1 MEVVKLPNAR
11 GGRTAFLKVVGA
23 VGAALLLASCT
34 IGTNDEAQEQQQEV
48 EKQHPPVVSV
58 KDDAEDVSPI
68 KPVEVKSEGDGLEK
82 VTMTNEEGKK
92 VKGKMSGDDESW
104 STDEVLG
111 YGRTYTIEAKDKNGK
126 TTKSSFTTIA
136 PAYTAYGALS
146 PIEGSE
152 VGVGQTIA
160 VRFPYAIEDR
170 KAAQDAVTVSAEPA
184 VEGAWY
190 WLSPYEMR
198 WRPENYWEPGTKVKV
213 DAKLYGKNLGGG
225 VYGEA
230 DNSTEFTIGNR
241 VEAVAD
247 DNTKTMNVYN
257 NGELVK
263 SIPISMG
270 SDQWPT
276 PNGVYIIG
284 DKNPTMI
291 MDSETYGLAHSNG
304 GYRLTVNYATQMSY
318 SGIYVHAAPWSV
330 WAQGSQNTSHGCI
343 NVTTE
348 YAKWFQDYV
357 KRGDIVTVKNTI
369 GGVLNGA
376 DGLGDWNIDWGTWK
390 KGNADQG

>member
-1 MEVVKLPNAR
+1 M
-11 GGRTAFLKVVGA
+11 
-23 VGAALLLASCT
+23 LLASCT
-34 IGTNDEAQEQQQEV
+34 IGGGGSSDGQEQQAE
-48 EKQHPPVVSV
+48 EKNPPAVNV
-58 KDDAEDVSPI
+58 KDDADSVSPI
-68 KPVEVKSEGDGLEK
+68 KPVEVESKGDGLDE
-82 VTMTNEEGKK
+82 VTMTNEEGNE
-92 VKGKMSGDDESW
+92 VDGKMADDGKSW
-104 STDEVLG
+104 TNDEVLG
-111 YGRTYTIEAKDKNGK
+111 YGRTYTIVAKDKNGE
-126 TTKSSFTTIA
+126 TTKSSFTTLA
-136 PAYTAYGALS
+136 PDYTAYGALS
-146 PIEGSE
+146 PAENAE

-170 KAAQDAVTVSAEPA
+170 KAAQDAVKVKTEPA

-213 DAKLYGKNLGGG
+213 NADLYGKDLGGG

-230 DNSTEFTIGNR
+230 DNSTEFTIGDR

-247 DNTKTMNVYN
+247 DNTKTMTVYN
-257 NGELVK
+257 NGEVVK
-263 SIPISMG
+263 SMPISMG
-270 SDQWPT
+270 SNQWPT

-284 DKNPTMI
+284 DKNPSMI
-291 MDSETYGLAHSNG
+291 MDSETYGLSHENG

-369 GGVLNGA
+369 GGVLDGA
-376 DGLGDWNIDWGTWK
+376 DGLGDWNIDWETWK
-390 KGNADQG
+390 KGNADQN